1 MTFINLLIKNRSK
14 VIDFKQKEIVG
25 FLIRMKSM
33 IEFGQLGIQIVDD
46 LIRRPA
52 SPKLTLSFFIS
63 FQLVPPNQRRK
74 TSTRLREP
82 LNSEHTVP
90 SFE

>member
-1 MTFINLLIKNRSK
+1 
-14 VIDFKQKEIVG
+14 
-25 FLIRMKSM
+25 MKSM
-33 IEFGQLGIQIVDD
+33 IEFGQLGIQIIDD

-63 FQLVPPNQRRK
+63 FQLVPPNERRK
-74 TSTRLREP
+74 TSTTRLREP